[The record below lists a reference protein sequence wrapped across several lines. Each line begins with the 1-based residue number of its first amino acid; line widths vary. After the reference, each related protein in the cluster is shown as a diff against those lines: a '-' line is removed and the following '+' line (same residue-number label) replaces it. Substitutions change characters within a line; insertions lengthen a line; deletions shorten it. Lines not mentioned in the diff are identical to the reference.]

1 LGRVCGN
8 PLMIAADTRIS
19 ESEVVMARSLGK
31 FLARK
36 SDISLGFLPGFDFG
50 WRRFFRHPAT
60 PFLLPAVIYLFAL
73 TIYPFFYSLGTSL
86 LNFSLTSPRPPTF
99 AGLSNY
105 KNLFLDDLF
114 FTALL
119 NTGLITVAS
128 VVIEFIIGF
137 SIAHLF
143 IAIADIRASHL
154 LRTVFIL
161 PMMVTPVVVG
171 LLWSYI
177 LDPLFGIMNFLLSL
191 VGIPAQPWFS
201 DANTALWAIV
211 FVNVWQWSPFL
222 MLICLAALVSIPRD
236 LYEAARIDGARWY
249 QIVMRIELPLVRN
262 TVLVGIIFRIIDNF
276 RMFDIVF
283 ASTRGGPGRSTEVI
297 SLYAYR
303 QIFQY
308 FNAGYGAAAAVV
320 VLLIAMIITTVAA
333 KLLQSE
339 AYHA

>member
-1 LGRVCGN
+1 
-8 PLMIAADTRIS
+8 
-19 ESEVVMARSLGK
+19 MARSPGK
-31 FLARK
+31 FLPRK
-36 SDISLGFLPGFDFG
+36 SDSSLGFLPGSGFVWPAFL
-50 WRRFFRHPAT
+50 RHPAT

-73 TIYPFFYSLGTSL
+73 TIYPFLYSLVTSL

-105 KNLFLDDLF
+105 KNLLSDDLF
-114 FTALL
+114 FTALV

-128 VVIEFIIGF
+128 VAIEFIIGF

-143 IAIADIRASHL
+143 IAIADIPASHL

-191 VGIPAQPWFS
+191 AGIPPQPWFS

-222 MLICLAALVSIPRD
+222 MLICMAALVSIPRD
-236 LYEAARIDGARWY
+236 LYEAALIDGARWY

-308 FNAGYGAAAAVV
+308 FNAGYGASAAVV
-320 VLLIAMIITTVAA
+320 VLIIAMIITSVAGR
-333 KLLQSE
+333 LLQSE